1 MDTKK
6 IIAVLAIPVFAFV
19 LSGCG
24 KKGNVEPQQ
33 NTAQTTNDTVDTA
46 PPAAPGAGSSQT
58 QAGDE
63 LPALPADNKAAID
76 QESNAIDQQ
85 LQSTADDMDSTELS
99 DSQMGL

>member
-6 IIAVLAIPVFAFV
+6 IIAVIAIPVFAFV

-24 KKGNVEPQQ
+24 KKDNVAPQQ
-33 NTAQTTNDTVDTA
+33 NTAQTTNNAVDVA
-46 PPAAPGAGSSQT
+46 PPAAPGAGGSQA
-58 QAGDE
+58 QAGDG
-63 LPALPADNKAAID
+63 LPTLPADSKAAID

-85 LQSTADDMDSTELS
+85 LQSTTDDMDSTELS